1 MKAIFELWDN
11 INLASIFILGIP
23 EGEETETGIKNVFV
37 EIESESF
44 PNLKNKTHMHV

>member
-23 EGEETETGIKNVFV
+23 EGEEKEKGIKNVFLL
-37 EIESESF
+37 F
-44 PNLKNKTHMHV
+44 LKKVLTYLFLYGTI